1 MRNKLMILAV
11 AAVAGVIS
19 VPFAAH
25 ADDATSLTNQA
36 VVELTDPP
44 GVGGRT
50 TVDPN
55 KRWGSD
61 VGQIAKATA
70 LLQEARSKST
80 GNASANRLLEEAIRL
95 TVKRKS
101 TKKLVSPLQAR
112 SIIYAKGQSGDPC
125 DKVNGIRNGG
135 GEATQPP
142 SCTIAVLGV
151 EDPRRECLGGDSFW
165 SRILRRHVLSFQVY
179 RATLNEVRDARI
191 DHCLLPPP
199 RNPNGKPDDGRLL
212 RNELKRFGPLLGSQV
227 KTKFSRLTN
236 RSVSPWCA
244 RL

>member
-25 ADDATSLTNQA
+25 ADDATSLTNQD

-55 KRWGSD
+55 KRRGSE

-80 GNASANRLLEEAIRL
+80 GNASANRLLEEAIAYGQGKEHKEARL
-95 TVKRKS
+95 S
-101 TKKLVSPLQAR
+101 AQGALYHLCQ
-112 SIIYAKGQSGDPC
+112 GQSGDPC
-125 DKVNGIRNGG
+125 
-135 GEATQPP
+135 
-142 SCTIAVLGV
+142 
-151 EDPRRECLGGDSFW
+151 
-165 SRILRRHVLSFQVY
+165 
-179 RATLNEVRDARI
+179 
-191 DHCLLPPP
+191 
-199 RNPNGKPDDGRLL
+199 
-212 RNELKRFGPLLGSQV
+212 V
-227 KTKFSRLTN
+227 K
-236 RSVSPWCA
+236 
-244 RL
+244 

>member
-61 VGQIAKATA
+61 VGQIAKAQGA
-70 LLQEARSKST
+70 LYHLCQ
-80 GNASANRLLEEAIRL
+80 GH
-95 TVKRKS
+95 
-101 TKKLVSPLQAR
+101 
-112 SIIYAKGQSGDPC
+112 SGDPC
-125 DKVNGIRNGG
+125 DKVNGDKTMR
-135 GEATQPP
+135 
-142 SCTIAVLGV
+142 
-151 EDPRRECLGGDSFW
+151 W
-165 SRILRRHVLSFQVY
+165 
-179 RATLNEVRDARI
+179 
-191 DHCLLPPP
+191 
-199 RNPNGKPDDGRLL
+199 
-212 RNELKRFGPLLGSQV
+212 GSYV
-227 KTKFSRLTN
+227 A
-236 RSVSPWCA
+236 P
-244 RL
+244 

>member
-80 GNASANRLLEEAIRL
+80 GNARANRLLEEAIAYG
-95 TVKRKS
+95 
-101 TKKLVSPLQAR
+101 QA
-112 SIIYAKGQSGDPC
+112 KEH
-125 DKVNGIRNGG
+125 K
-135 GEATQPP
+135 
-142 SCTIAVLGV
+142 
-151 EDPRRECLGGDSFW
+151 
-165 SRILRRHVLSFQVY
+165 
-179 RATLNEVRDARI
+179 
-191 DHCLLPPP
+191 
-199 RNPNGKPDDGRLL
+199 
-212 RNELKRFGPLLGSQV
+212 
-227 KTKFSRLTN
+227 
-236 RSVSPWCA
+236 
-244 RL
+244 

>member
-36 VVELTDPP
+36 VVDLTDPP

-80 GNASANRLLEEAIRL
+80 GNASANRLLEEAIAYGQGKEHKEARL
-95 TVKRKS
+95 S
-101 TKKLVSPLQAR
+101 AQGALYHLCQ
-112 SIIYAKGQSGDPC
+112 GQSGDPC
-125 DKVNGIRNGG
+125 DKVNGDKKMR
-135 GEATQPP
+135 
-142 SCTIAVLGV
+142 
-151 EDPRRECLGGDSFW
+151 W
-165 SRILRRHVLSFQVY
+165 
-179 RATLNEVRDARI
+179 
-191 DHCLLPPP
+191 
-199 RNPNGKPDDGRLL
+199 
-212 RNELKRFGPLLGSQV
+212 GSYV
-227 KTKFSRLTN
+227 A
-236 RSVSPWCA
+236 P
-244 RL
+244 